1 VVKSHINEAKI
12 KAEMYADK
20 DTNIKTFKIGKFYL
34 QDEMLRRGRSK
45 KLEAP
50 WTSPYRVEKILDVNY
65 KIQIK
70 RKIVCVHGKPI
81 KTVRRKLRK
90 H

>member
-1 VVKSHINEAKI
+1 VAKSHINEAKI
-12 KAEMYADK
+12 KAKIYTDK
-20 DTNIKTFKIGKFYL
+20 DTNTKTFKIRDKVLLKDETL
-34 QDEMLRRGRSK
+34 QHSK

-50 WTSPYRVEKILDVNY
+50 WTGPYGVTEKLSDVNY

-70 RKIVCVHGKPI
+70 RKTVCVHANRLKPF
-81 KTVRRKLRK
+81 VE